1 MRSELRREE
10 AAALLWPDL
19 DQQKS
24 AANLRLTLH
33 YLQSV
38 LEPHR
43 AKREA
48 PYFVSQDAGFLRLRG
63 HDRLTVDAWELD
75 TLLDEAGDAE
85 ESGAM
90 SRALELLL
98 AATRLWR
105 GEPFED
111 VAFAEWAATSREW
124 LHARYVAAGV
134 RAAEL
139 LLGADRPGEALDLV
153 ERVLRAEPWSE
164 AAYRVQVSAHLANG
178 NRAAALRSLDA
189 CRAMLDDL
197 GVEADAE
204 TEMLRRRAAAAGR

>member
-1 MRSELRREE
+1 MLGSARLRHGDRVVDDADWRRERVRALLLLLVVRSELRREE

-75 TLLDEAGDAE
+75 ALLDEARAAE

-98 AATRLWR
+98 TATLALAQRAFR
-105 GEPFED
+105 GRGLRR
-111 VAFAEWAATSREW
+111 VGRALTR
-124 LHARYVAAGV
+124 VAARPIRRGWGPCC
-134 RAAEL
+134 RAA
-139 LLGADRPGEALDLV
+139 P
-153 ERVLRAEPWSE
+153 
-164 AAYRVQVSAHLANG
+164 
-178 NRAAALRSLDA
+178 
-189 CRAMLDDL
+189 
-197 GVEADAE
+197 
-204 TEMLRRRAAAAGR
+204 RRRSIG